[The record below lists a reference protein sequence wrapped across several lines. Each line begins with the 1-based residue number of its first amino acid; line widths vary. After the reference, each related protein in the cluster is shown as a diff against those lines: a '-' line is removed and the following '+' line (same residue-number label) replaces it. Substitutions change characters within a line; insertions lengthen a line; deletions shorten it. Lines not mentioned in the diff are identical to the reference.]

1 MCSSSGP
8 KPAPKTPEAPTMP
21 NVDGGRDSA
30 ARKRRAANNSGTI
43 LTGSMGVTN
52 PAPTTNKTLLGA

>member
-21 NVDGGRDSA
+21 NIDGSLETT
-30 ARKRRAANNSGTI
+30 ARKKRAANNGGTI
-43 LTGSMGVTN
+43 LTGSMGVTDN
-52 PAPTTNKTLLGA
+52 APTSSKTLLGS